1 VVEEEFNRIAINEYE
16 RIRDFI
22 ILHYKA
28 NAHGDAPL
36 WNDCRSMPIPDELA
50 LQDSSV
56 QGSARSS
63 STAAICSPRRVGSP
77 CFSARMCGP
86 SATTP
91 SWISATLR
99 RCARQLQQL
108 RLFISQAANSAPLH
122 EEYLARR
129 SQDSSAPQA
138 GIVHG

>member
-36 WNDCRSMPIPDELA
+36 WNDCRSMPIPMSWPTRFVSSRAA
-50 LQDSSV
+50 L
-56 QGSARSS
+56 GSS
-63 STAAICSPRRVGSP
+63 STAAICFAATSWIAVLLG
-77 CFSARMCGP
+77 RMCGP

-99 RCARQLQQL
+99 RCAR
-108 RLFISQAANSAPLH
+108 SC
-122 EEYLARR
+122 
-129 SQDSSAPQA
+129 SSCDCL
-138 GIVHG
+138 